1 MRAKLIGRHLR
12 NRRVMRSYWLRH
24 VPFMRT
30 AEFARM
36 GALVITEQRPSAAT
50 NGQEYSRV
58 STLERLNESEPERST
73 WH

>member
-1 MRAKLIGRHLR
+1 MRAKLLGRHLR

-36 GALVITEQRPSAAT
+36 GALVITEERHP
-50 NGQEYSRV
+50 GQEYSRV

-73 WH
+73 WR